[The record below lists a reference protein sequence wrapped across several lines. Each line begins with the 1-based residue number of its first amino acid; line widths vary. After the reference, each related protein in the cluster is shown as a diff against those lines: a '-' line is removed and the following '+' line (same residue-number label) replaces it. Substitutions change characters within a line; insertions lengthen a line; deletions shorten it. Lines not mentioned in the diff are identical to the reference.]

1 MRVAVKQKGSFK
13 NLDKFLKNYDR
24 EKLILILHQLGQEG
38 VLALAS
44 ATPVNSG
51 ITSESWGYNVKVS
64 NKSLGLEWFNDN
76 VEDGVPIVI
85 LLQYG
90 HATRNGGWV
99 QGRDFIN
106 PTIQPI
112 FDKIANA
119 LWWEVTNL

>member
-1 MRVAVKQKGSFK
+1 MRVAVKHKGSFK

-24 EKLILILHQLGQEG
+24 EKLISILHQLGQEG

-44 ATPVNSG
+44 ATPVDSG
-51 ITSESWGYNVKVS
+51 ITSESWGYNVKVTDR
-64 NKSLGLEWFNDN
+64 SLGIEWFNDR

>member
-1 MRVAVKQKGSFK
+1 MRVAIKHKGSFK
-13 NLDKFLKNYDR
+13 NLEKFLKNYDR
-24 EKLILILHQLGQEG
+24 DKLITILHQLGQEG

-44 ATPVNSG
+44 ATPIETG

-64 NKSLGLEWFNDN
+64 DTSLGIEWFNDN
-76 VEDGVPIVI
+76 VVDGVPIVI

-90 HATRNGGWV
+90 HATRNGGYV
-99 QGRDFIN
+99 RGKDFIN
-106 PTIQPI
+106 PAIQPI

>member
-1 MRVAVKQKGSFK
+1 MRVAVKHKGSFE
-13 NLDKFLKNYDR
+13 NLDKFLKHYDR
-24 EKLILILHQLGQEG
+24 KKLILILNQLGQEG

-44 ATPVNSG
+44 ATPIDSG
-51 ITSESWGYNVKVS
+51 ITSESWGYNVKVTDT
-64 NKSLGLEWFNDN
+64 SLDIEWYNDN
-76 VEDGVPIVI
+76 VEDGLPIVI

-90 HATRNGGWV
+90 HATRSGGWV

-106 PTIQPI
+106 PAIQPI

>member
-1 MRVAVKQKGSFK
+1 MRVAVKHKGSFK
-13 NLDKFLKNYDR
+13 NLDKFLKSYDR
-24 EKLILILHQLGQEG
+24 EKLISILHQLGQEG

-44 ATPVNSG
+44 ATPVDSG
-51 ITSESWGYNVKVS
+51 ITSESWWYNIKMTK
-64 NKSLGLEWFNDN
+64 KSLGIEWFKDN
-76 VEDGVPIVI
+76 VVDGVPLVI

-99 QGRDFIN
+99 QGKDFIN
-106 PTIQPI
+106 PAIQPI